1 VCNAELPPVDVNPQ
15 CLTQKELDSQIPLIG
30 AGASGKR
37 VAIMGAI
44 VLMVS
49 NSVMLWGWLN
59 TRKQT
64 VDEEDQV
71 V

>member
-1 VCNAELPPVDVNPQ
+1 
-15 CLTQKELDSQIPLIG
+15 
-30 AGASGKR
+30 
-37 VAIMGAI
+37 MGAI